1 MTAFNPFVKTAPAA
15 VQHFDSLSGAPVQ
28 DNFRFA
34 GRDSRAI
41 SATGEI
47 NASSKADLI
56 DNMRQLQM
64 AASSG
69 QISTRRGVSPA
80 ERKERLATFTSA
92 WNDRSGQ
99 GWSSLGSAIADAVKQ
114 QGDRQGFLRHVVN
127 PQPLEQGQMP
137 RVPMPSHDAVA
148 VVATSA
154 AAVEYQVVRN
164 RVYTPP
170 EFAITANL
178 RVENIELQQV
188 SGDLLENIYN
198 QGIEATSVTEDR
210 LWKQA
215 ADATVGIDNQLQYI
229 SGQLTPDT
237 VAAIRTQVTQWNLPA
252 STMILA
258 NDYWNDIIGNTDF
271 HSFFDPVTRYD
282 LVLNGS
288 IGSILGME
296 VITDAFRQP
305 NQKVL
310 NRGEIYVVASPENH
324 GSYTDRGGITAT
336 PVDGATTGTSTKGW
350 FLEEFFSLVI
360 ANPRSVA
367 VARRV

>member
-1 MTAFNPFVKTAPAA
+1 MTAFNPFNKAQTQFV
-15 VQHFDSLSGAPVQ
+15 DSQSGSPVPG
-28 DNFRFA
+28 NFRI
-34 GRDSRAI
+34 GDRAERAV
-41 SATGEI
+41 SDFGEI
-47 NASSKADLI
+47 NASSKADLMQ
-56 DNMRQLQM
+56 NMRALQA
-64 AASSG
+64 AASQG
-69 QISTRRGVSPA
+69 QIQSRRISP
-80 ERKERLATFTSA
+80 EDRKERLATFTAA
-92 WNDRSGQ
+92 WNDQSGQ
-99 GWSSLGSAIADAVKQ
+99 GWQALGSSMAEAIKQ
-114 QGDRQGFLRHVVN
+114 QGDRQGFLRRLVN

-154 AAVEYQVVRN
+154 AAVEYQVIRN

-170 EFAITANL
+170 EFPITANL

-210 LWKQA
+210 LWKKA
-215 ADATVGIDNQLQYI
+215 ADATVGMENNLQYI
-229 SGQLTPDT
+229 SGQLTPDI
-237 VAAIRTQVTQWNLPA
+237 VSAIRTQVTQWNLPA
-252 STMILA
+252 STMLLA
-258 NDYWNDIIGNTDF
+258 NDFWNDIISNSSF

-282 LVLNGS
+282 LVLNGT

-296 VITDAFRQP
+296 IITDAFRQP

-310 NRGEIYVVASPENH
+310 NRGEIYVVGSPENH

-350 FLEEFFSLVI
+350 FMEEFFSLVI

-367 VARRV
+367 VGRRL